1 MYGNFLRLKDTIGS
15 GVMLPTHRGV
25 FPHGIIPSS
34 GGTFVEKKGAL
45 GNILIIIAGLF
56 WGSMGIF
63 VRHLNGLG
71 FTSIQVACLRLVMAG
86 VLFALILLIK
96 DPKGFRINVRDI
108 PLFLALG
115 LVSILFF
122 TCCYFTAIRLMTMS
136 TAAILLYTSPIW
148 VMILAI
154 IFLKEKVT
162 SKKIIALVL
171 AFAGCVLVSG
181 FGGKVSIIGILVGL
195 GSGLGYGLYSIF
207 GTFALKKYSPL
218 TVTCYTFLIAGLGSI
233 VVSNPVDLAAKI
245 SAADNKLALF
255 GFVLLTSVVTAVKPF
270 LLYTLGLNMT
280 TAGKAAVLAT
290 VEPAAATLFGFF
302 VMKETVGP
310 AAIAGIALVFA
321 TIIILSVGKKES

>member
-1 MYGNFLRLKDTIGS
+1 MEKTRNHIGD
-15 GVMLPTHRGV
+15 
-25 FPHGIIPSS
+25 
-34 GGTFVEKKGAL
+34 
-45 GNILIIIAGLF
+45 ILIIVAGLF

-63 VRHLNGLG
+63 VRHLNALG
-71 FTSIQVACLRLVMAG
+71 FTSIQVACLRLTTAG
-86 VLFALILLIK
+86 ILFALVLLVKDRRGFKIK
-96 DPKGFRINVRDI
+96 LKDI

-162 SKKIIALVL
+162 LRKILALVL

-181 FGGKVSIIGILVGL
+181 FGGKVTVTGILVGL

-207 GTFALKKYSPL
+207 GTFALKKYSPY

-233 VVSNPVDLAAKI
+233 FVADPMDLVSKI
-245 SAADNKLALF
+245 SAAENKPALF
-255 GFVLLTSVVTAVKPF
+255 GFVLLTAVVTAVIPF

-290 VEPAAATLFGFF
+290 VEPAAATLFGVF
-302 VMKETVGP
+302 VMGETIGPVAACGIILVFAAIAVLSIHKKDRKETVQ
-310 AAIAGIALVFA
+310 
-321 TIIILSVGKKES
+321 

>member
-1 MYGNFLRLKDTIGS
+1 MGS
-15 GVMLPTHRGV
+15 TKTK
-25 FPHGIIPSS
+25 S
-34 GGTFVEKKGAL
+34 GAL
-45 GNILIIIAGLF
+45 GDILIIIAGLF

-71 FTSIQVACLRLVMAG
+71 FTSIQVACLRLTMAG
-86 VLFALILLIK
+86 LIFAVILLIK
-96 DPKGFRINVRDI
+96 DPKGFKINPKDI

-154 IFLKEKVT
+154 IFLKEKI
-162 SKKIIALVL
+162 SLQKAIALVL

-181 FGGKVSIIGILVGL
+181 FGGKVTLGGILAGL

-207 GTFALKKYSPL
+207 GTFALKKYTPY
-218 TVTCYTFLIAGLGSI
+218 TVTCYTFLIAGAGS
-233 VVSNPVDLAAKI
+233 VFVADPTDLFSKI
-245 SAADNKLALF
+245 ANTESIPGLL
-255 GFVLLTSVVTAVKPF
+255 GFVLLTSVVTAVIPF
-270 LLYTLGLNMT
+270 LLYTLGLNRT

-290 VEPAAATLFGFF
+290 IEPVAATLFGVF
-302 VMKETVGP
+302 VMKESIGVIAVLGIFLVLG
-310 AAIAGIALVFA
+310 AIAV
-321 TIIILSVGKKES
+321 LSVKKGHSEPA

>member
-1 MYGNFLRLKDTIGS
+1 M
-15 GVMLPTHRGV
+15 
-25 FPHGIIPSS
+25 
-34 GGTFVEKKGAL
+34 EKKGYL
-45 GNILIIIAGLF
+45 GDILIIIAGLF

-63 VRHLNGLG
+63 VRHLNDLG
-71 FTSIQVACLRLVMAG
+71 FSSIQVACLRLTTAG
-86 VLFALILLIK
+86 ILFALILLIK
-96 DPKGFRINVRDI
+96 DRKGFKIALRDI

-148 VMILAI
+148 VMVLAI
-154 IFLKEKVT
+154 IFLKEKFT
-162 SKKIIALVL
+162 IQKLIALIL

-181 FGGKVSIIGILVGL
+181 FGGKVTVVGILVGL

-207 GTFALKKYSPL
+207 GTFALKKYSPY

-233 VVSNPVDLAAKI
+233 FVANPVDLVSKI
-245 SAADNKLALF
+245 SAIENKPALF
-255 GFVLLTSVVTAVKPF
+255 GFILLTAVVTAVIPF

-310 AAIAGIALVFA
+310 VAIAGILLVFA
-321 TIIILSVGKKES
+321 AIIVLSLRKKEA

>member
-1 MYGNFLRLKDTIGS
+1 M
-15 GVMLPTHRGV
+15 
-25 FPHGIIPSS
+25 
-34 GGTFVEKKGAL
+34 EKKGYL
-45 GNILIIIAGLF
+45 GDILIIIAGLF

-63 VRHLNGLG
+63 VRHLNDLG
-71 FTSIQVACLRLVMAG
+71 FSSIQVACLRLTTAG
-86 VLFALILLIK
+86 ILFALILLIK
-96 DPKGFRINVRDI
+96 DRKGFKIALRDI

-148 VMILAI
+148 VMVLAI
-154 IFLKEKVT
+154 IFLKEKFT
-162 SKKIIALVL
+162 IQKLIALIL
-171 AFAGCVLVSG
+171 AFAGCILVSG
-181 FGGKVSIIGILVGL
+181 FGGKVTVMGILVGL

-207 GTFALKKYSPL
+207 GTFALKKYSPY

-233 VVSNPVDLAAKI
+233 FVADPVDLVSKI
-245 SAADNKLALF
+245 SAVENKPALF
-255 GFVLLTSVVTAVKPF
+255 GFVILTAVVTAVIPF

-310 AAIAGIALVFA
+310 VAIAGILLVFA
-321 TIIILSVGKKES
+321 AIIVLSLRKKEA

>member
-1 MYGNFLRLKDTIGS
+1 MGS
-15 GVMLPTHRGV
+15 TKTK
-25 FPHGIIPSS
+25 S
-34 GGTFVEKKGAL
+34 GAL
-45 GNILIIIAGLF
+45 GDILIIIAGLF

-71 FTSIQVACLRLVMAG
+71 FTSIQVACLRLTMAG
-86 VLFALILLIK
+86 LIFAVILLIK
-96 DPKGFRINVRDI
+96 DPKGFKINPKDI

-154 IFLKEKVT
+154 IFLKEKISLQKV
-162 SKKIIALVL
+162 IALVL

-181 FGGKVSIIGILVGL
+181 FGGKVTLGGILAGL

-207 GTFALKKYSPL
+207 GTFALKKYTPY
-218 TVTCYTFLIAGLGSI
+218 TVTCYTFLIAGAGS
-233 VVSNPVDLAAKI
+233 VFVADPADLFSKI
-245 SAADNKLALF
+245 ANTESIPGLL
-255 GFVLLTSVVTAVKPF
+255 GFVLLTSVVTAVIPF
-270 LLYTLGLNMT
+270 LLYTLGLNRT

-290 VEPAAATLFGFF
+290 IEPVAATLFGVF
-302 VMKETVGP
+302 VMKESIGVIAVLGIFLVLG
-310 AAIAGIALVFA
+310 AIAV
-321 TIIILSVGKKES
+321 LSVKKGHSEPA

>member
-1 MYGNFLRLKDTIGS
+1 M
-15 GVMLPTHRGV
+15 
-25 FPHGIIPSS
+25 
-34 GGTFVEKKGAL
+34 EKKGYL
-45 GNILIIIAGLF
+45 GDILIIIAGLF

-63 VRHLNGLG
+63 VRHLNDLG
-71 FTSIQVACLRLVMAG
+71 FSSIQVACLRLTTAG
-86 VLFALILLIK
+86 ILFALILLIK
-96 DPKGFRINVRDI
+96 DRKGFKIALRDI

-148 VMILAI
+148 VMVLAI
-154 IFLKEKVT
+154 IFLKEKFT
-162 SKKIIALVL
+162 IQKLIALIL

-181 FGGKVSIIGILVGL
+181 FGGKVTVVGILVGL

-207 GTFALKKYSPL
+207 GTFALKKYSPY

-233 VVSNPVDLAAKI
+233 FVSNPVDLVSKI
-245 SAADNKLALF
+245 SSIENKPALF
-255 GFVLLTSVVTAVKPF
+255 GFVLLTAVVTAVIPF

-290 VEPAAATLFGFF
+290 VEPAAATLFGVF

-310 AAIAGIALVFA
+310 VAIAGILLVFA
-321 TIIILSVGKKES
+321 AIAVLSLGKKEA

>member
-1 MYGNFLRLKDTIGS
+1 M
-15 GVMLPTHRGV
+15 
-25 FPHGIIPSS
+25 
-34 GGTFVEKKGAL
+34 EKKSYL
-45 GNILIIIAGLF
+45 GNILIIVAGLF

-63 VRHLNGLG
+63 VRHLNKLG
-71 FTSIQVACLRLVMAG
+71 FTSIQVACLRLTTAG
-86 VLFALILLIK
+86 ILFALILLIRN
-96 DPKGFRINVRDI
+96 PKGFKIKIRDL

-115 LVSILFF
+115 IVSILFF
-122 TCCYFTAIRLMTMS
+122 TSCYFTAIRLMTMS

-154 IFLKEKVT
+154 FFLKEKITVQ
-162 SKKIIALVL
+162 KIVALML

-181 FGGKVSIIGILVGL
+181 FGGKVTVVGILVGL

-207 GTFALKKYSPL
+207 GTFALKKYQPL
-218 TVTCYTFLIAGLGSI
+218 TVTCYTFLIAGLGS
-233 VVSNPVDLAAKI
+233 VFVSDPVDLFAKI
-245 SAADNKLALF
+245 SATDNKPALM
-255 GFVLLTSVVTAVKPF
+255 GFVLLTAVVTAVIPF

-310 AAIAGIALVFA
+310 VAILGIILVFA
-321 TIIILSVGKKES
+321 AIVILSLKQSKSGK

>member
-1 MYGNFLRLKDTIGS
+1 M
-15 GVMLPTHRGV
+15 
-25 FPHGIIPSS
+25 
-34 GGTFVEKKGAL
+34 EKKGYL
-45 GNILIIIAGLF
+45 GDILIIIAGLF

-63 VRHLNGLG
+63 VRHLNDLG
-71 FTSIQVACLRLVMAG
+71 FSSIQVACLRLTTAG
-86 VLFALILLIK
+86 ILFALILLIK
-96 DPKGFRINVRDI
+96 DRKGFKIALRDI

-148 VMILAI
+148 VMVLAI
-154 IFLKEKVT
+154 IFLKEKFT
-162 SKKIIALVL
+162 IQKLIALIL

-181 FGGKVSIIGILVGL
+181 FGGKVTIMGILVGL

-207 GTFALKKYSPL
+207 GTFALKKYSPY

-233 VVSNPVDLAAKI
+233 FVADPVDLVSKI
-245 SAADNKLALF
+245 SSIENKPALF
-255 GFVLLTSVVTAVKPF
+255 GFVLLTAVVTAVIPF

-310 AAIAGIALVFA
+310 VAIAGILLVFA
-321 TIIILSVGKKES
+321 AIVVLSLRKKEA